1 MFQPRKVDRSGLF
14 EVFDGQVLIYI
25 HKELELDDVE
35 ARYPATHYV
44 MVDDKVRIL
53 TAIKKHWGARVT
65 TVFLR
70 QGHYALNAA
79 EVARYPK
86 PDVTLERIGD
96 LQKYS
101 LEQLLA
107 AAGK

>member
-1 MFQPRKVDRSGLF
+1 
-14 EVFDGQVLIYI
+14 
-25 HKELELDDVE
+25 
-35 ARYPATHYV
+35 